1 MSDIRDLLSK
11 ELQEEL
17 QESFAFATGFGVV
30 FVDREGRHLGEGSN
44 FTRFCRAVNAL
55 PEGEGCCQCSNR
67 KALRIA
73 LEEDRPSIYICH
85 AGLVNIEI
93 PLLLDGE
100 FVGAI
105 TAGQVLCS
113 DTGCFPVDETASKM
127 RWAQDERYSRYYKEI
142 PVFSRKQIEE
152 TARALQN
159 LTRYILNLKAYAK
172 MQEEISQV
180 TQALMKYQKEQ
191 MDLKNQLSLARLE
204 ALQKQIM
211 PHFTFNVL
219 NSISRLLSM
228 GESERAGRM
237 LNSFSSMLRYTL
249 TQANAQV
256 TLKQEMDYI
265 GDYLRIQ
272 KYRFGDR
279 ISYSICCEEA
289 METFVLPFFTLQ
301 PLVENA
307 IEHGL
312 LNSTRTQGGHLL
324 ISCRRRPR
332 SCEIEIVDDGA
343 GIGAKELETL
353 RKKLSSSRERGRPDE
368 GIGMKNCLE
377 RLKLFFGKRCKM
389 EIGSQK
395 GKGTT
400 VTLSFRDPDIREE
413 TAGGKTRS
421 RRPSPDA
428 RKD

>member
-44 FTRFCRAVNAL
+44 FTNFCRAVNAD
-55 PEGEGCCQCSNR
+55 PEGEGCCQCSNQ
-67 KALRIA
+67 KALHIA
-73 LEEDRPSIYICH
+73 LEENRPSIYICH

-93 PLLLDGE
+93 PLILEGE

-113 DTGCFPVDETASKM
+113 DEGGFPEDEKASEKW
-127 RWAQDERYSRYYKEI
+127 WAQNESYSRYYEEI

-159 LTRYILNLKAYAK
+159 LTRYILNLKAHAK
-172 MQEEISQV
+172 MQEKISQV
-180 TQALMKYQKEQ
+180 TRKLLKNQKEQ
-191 MDLKNQLSLARLE
+191 MDLKHQLSLARFE

-219 NSISRLLSM
+219 NSISRLLSL
-228 GESERAGRM
+228 GKTEQAEEM
-237 LNSFSSMLRYTL
+237 LSSFSSMLRYTL
-249 TQANAQV
+249 TRPVSQV
-256 TLKQEMDYI
+256 TLRQEIDYI
-265 GDYLRIQ
+265 DDYLSIQ
-272 KYRFGDR
+272 KHRFEDR
-279 ISYSICCEEA
+279 LSYAILCEEA
-289 METFVLPFFTLQ
+289 MENLVLPFFTLQ

-312 LNSTRTQGGHLL
+312 LNPGRLQGGHLL
-324 ISCRRRPR
+324 ISCKRRHE
-332 SCEIEIVDDGA
+332 SCEIRIIDDGA
-343 GIGAKELETL
+343 GIREEKLKAL
-353 RKKLSSSRERGRPDE
+353 RKKLGYTRKRINPGE
-368 GIGMKNCLE
+368 GIGLRNCFE
-377 RLKLFFGKRCKM
+377 RLKLFFGERCRM
-389 EIGSQK
+389 EIRSRE

-400 VTLSFRDPDIREE
+400 ITLSIKDVETRERTSGLE
-413 TAGGKTRS
+413 GSLKT
-421 RRPSPDA
+421 P
-428 RKD
+428 

>member
-44 FTRFCRAVNAL
+44 FTSFCRAINAD
-55 PEGEGCCQCSNR
+55 PKGEGCCQCSNQ

-73 LEEDRPSIYICH
+73 LEEARPSIYICH

-93 PLLLDGE
+93 PLILEGE

-113 DTGCFPVDETASKM
+113 DTGCFPEDERASEKW
-127 RWAQDERYSRYYKEI
+127 WAQDENYSRYYEEI

-159 LTRYILNLKAYAK
+159 LTRYILNLKAHAK
-172 MQEEISQV
+172 MQEEINQV
-180 TQALMKYQKEQ
+180 TRELLRNQKKQ
-191 MDLKNQLSLARLE
+191 MDLKNQLSQARFE

-219 NSISRLLSM
+219 NSISRSLSL
-228 GESERAGRM
+228 GNAECAEEM
-237 LNSFSSMLRYTL
+237 LSSFSSMLRYTL
-249 TQANAQV
+249 TQSTSHV
-256 TLKQEMDYI
+256 TLRQEIDYI
-265 GDYLRIQ
+265 DNYLSIQ
-272 KYRFGDR
+272 KHRFGDR
-279 ISYSICCEEA
+279 IGYSILCDKS
-289 METFVLPFFTLQ
+289 METLVLPFFTLQ

-312 LNSTRTQGGHLL
+312 LNPGQLQGGKLL
-324 ISCRRRPR
+324 ISCKKKHGT
-332 SCEIEIVDDGA
+332 CEIKIMDDGA
-343 GIGAKELETL
+343 GIEGKKLKAL
-353 RKKLSSSRERGRPDE
+353 RKKLGYTRKRINPGE
-368 GIGMKNCLE
+368 GIGMRNCLE
-377 RLKLFFGKRCKM
+377 RLKLFFGKRCRM
-389 EIGSQK
+389 EIRSRE

-400 VTLSFRDPDIREE
+400 ITLSIKDVGE
-413 TAGGKTRS
+413 TQKQTSRLESSLKT
-421 RRPSPDA
+421 P
-428 RKD
+428 